1 MISKELMQLL
11 RESDR
16 QVKAAKTAIEDSSK
30 TGMHFVNLELDLSL
44 AFAERA
50 LASFSA
56 GRLDKAKRSASAAK
70 EAYRSARKFFHK
82 LSVTA
87 GERKQMQGKLAQL
100 EGVMGKLSGVK
111 LLHRDEISI
120 KAETLG

>member
-1 MISKELMQLL
+1 VSFSELLAGAFFVLMISKELMQLL
-11 RESDR
+11 RESDW
-16 QVKAAKTAIEDSSK
+16 QVKAAKTVIEDSAK

-44 AFAERA
+44 TFAERA

-56 GRLDKAKRSASAAK
+56 GRLDKAKRSASAAH

-87 GERKQMQGKLAQL
+87 GQRKQMQAKLAKL
-100 EGVMGKLSGVK
+100 EVMIGKLSVVK
-111 LLHRDEISI
+111 
-120 KAETLG
+120 

>member
-50 LASFSA
+50 LASFSV

-70 EAYRSARKFFHK
+70 EASRSALKFFHK

-87 GERKQMQGKLAQL
+87 GERKQMQAKLAQL

-111 LLHRDEISI
+111 
-120 KAETLG
+120 

>member
-11 RESDR
+11 RESDQ

-44 AFAERA
+44 TFAERA

-56 GRLDKAKRSASAAK
+56 GRLDKAQRSASAAK
-70 EAYRSARKFFHK
+70 EAYRSARKFFPNLK
-82 LSVTA
+82 VEPRQRELIEA
-87 GERKQMQGKLAQL
+87 KLAQL
-100 EGVMGKLSGVK
+100 EGVIGKLSVVK
-111 LLHRDEISI
+111 
-120 KAETLG
+120 

>member
-30 TGMHFVNLELDLSL
+30 TGMHFVDLELDLSRT
-44 AFAERA
+44 FAERA

-56 GRLDKAKRSASAAK
+56 GRIYKAKRSASAAK

-87 GERKQMQGKLAQL
+87 GERKQMQAKLAEL
-100 EGVMGKLSGVK
+100 EGLIGKLSVVK
-111 LLHRDEISI
+111 
-120 KAETLG
+120 

>member
-1 MISKELMQLL
+1 MISKELMQPL

-50 LASFSA
+50 LASSPPVVFTTQSDPH
-56 GRLDKAKRSASAAK
+56 RLRKKRTEVPAN
-70 EAYRSARKFFHK
+70 FF
-82 LSVTA
+82 TN
-87 GERKQMQGKLAQL
+87 
-100 EGVMGKLSGVK
+100 
-111 LLHRDEISI
+111 
-120 KAETLG
+120 

>member
-1 MISKELMQLL
+1 VSLDRLAGAFCSHDFQRINAASQ
-11 RESDR
+11 RIRPASESR
-16 QVKAAKTAIEDSSK
+16 RTVIEDSAK

-44 AFAERA
+44 TFAERA

-56 GRLDKAKRSASAAK
+56 GRLDKAKRSASAAH

-87 GERKQMQGKLAQL
+87 GQRKQMQAKLAKL
-100 EGVMGKLSGVK
+100 EVVIGKLSVVK
-111 LLHRDEISI
+111 
-120 KAETLG
+120 